1 MCTHTYT
8 NPPTYSPSYP
18 VSHSQDTLVESGYSQ
33 EESEE
38 VIARV
43 LSVIDSTEHFLSQ
56 TTTVLE
62 EVRLANTF

>member
-1 MCTHTYT
+1 M
-8 NPPTYSPSYP
+8 
-18 VSHSQDTLVESGYSQ
+18 ESGYSQ

-56 TTTVLE
+56 TTTVLG
-62 EVRLANTF
+62 EVRVANTF